1 MLRNHLDMIGRNE
14 PIQKKAKF
22 WQSYVRALKGTDDMR
37 APERISSRPRS
48 LFHPLS
54 SDFPEMGSWPYSK
67 SIYDD
72 PSTANERI
80 TVPGYRYQPVSRE
93 TYGYSPR
100 NLYPR
105 SAYYPSYDSNKPW
118 ADHLKRLADI
128 DRFYPSK
135 YPLSYRYGVGAPA
148 PRRAVSAAPSE
159 KAVAFNYAGTLGQ
172 TSIEVCVDRY
182 IVLNGCVSRGG
193 INTCNS
199 FKRKTCVVA
208 MSPSYSNCMMGQPI
222 YTRGGITRRP
232 LTELLEPL
240 PSMPLS
246 RITRDPW
253 WWEYPELRP
262 YSSPYTWPYTPFYL
276 RDSYLSPVK
285 RTYLWD
291 KHPIRPFDYD
301 SNNCSC
307 WSSRLELTLR
317 AATLHLP
324 RDLLPIYF
332 KAGMIGQSTYLE
344 DLSLHPNSQTP
355 VATRRKPANY

>member
-54 SDFPEMGSWPYSK
+54 SDFPELGSWPYSK

-72 PSTANERI
+72 PSTANERM

-135 YPLSYRYGVGAPA
+135 YPLSYRYGVAAPA

-159 KAVAFNYAGTLGQ
+159 KAVAFNYAGCPTRWVSSHIMRVRRPAHIHARWDNQ
-172 TSIEVCVDRY
+172 TTPYGAAGATS
-182 IVLNGCVSRGG
+182 LNATVQNHKRPLVVGVSRAE
-193 INTCNS
+193 TLQFSLYLALHS
-199 FKRKTCVVA
+199 F
-208 MSPSYSNCMMGQPI
+208 
-222 YTRGGITRRP
+222 
-232 LTELLEPL
+232 L
-240 PSMPLS
+240 PERQLS
-246 RITRDPW
+246 VTHQ
-253 WWEYPELRP
+253 E
-262 YSSPYTWPYTPFYL
+262 
-276 RDSYLSPVK
+276 
-285 RTYLWD
+285 
-291 KHPIRPFDYD
+291 
-301 SNNCSC
+301 
-307 WSSRLELTLR
+307 
-317 AATLHLP
+317 
-324 RDLLPIYF
+324 DLLV
-332 KAGMIGQSTYLE
+332 GQAP
-344 DLSLHPNSQTP
+344 HQTF
-355 VATRRKPANY
+355 